1 MGTTTA
7 EGTEV
12 DEVVT
17 TIIITTVDLTI
28 TEIKGIMA
36 GISNH
41 LTIILVATLVVQTT
55 TTTNHLSNNTAVN
68 FRVTT
73 KATLSLLKET
83 SHPPRTT
90 ANLPKTVT
98 NSNKVVSE
106 VSFTNK
112 FVILIEVKKIQYQD
126 KKIQNLPNKTYNL
139 KHYINFLSTTV
150 VVPLLSR

>member
-12 DEVVT
+12 DEVVIP
-17 TIIITTVDLTI
+17 IIITTVDLTI

-41 LTIILVATLVVQTT
+41 LTIILVATLVVRTT

-73 KATLSLLKET
+73 KATLSLL
-83 SHPPRTT
+83 
-90 ANLPKTVT
+90 KTVT